1 MSFRVILQQYL
12 ADMRERDELDLLLP
26 ELLVAMGHTVLSRPQ
41 RGSRQA
47 GVDCLSEIR
56 TAHGRAAYLF
66 IIKQGDVDRKEFF
79 ASPNGIEP
87 SVREA
92 KTDYIRTRLPQHFE
106 QARKHII
113 LVSNGRMTE
122 VANISFASLTKE
134 VSEQSLCDLDF
145 WGDDKLAECIEEHLL
160 NDALILGDG
169 RSHLRKAIATIDGPA
184 IAIGHMAKFFG
195 GIVRTQ
201 PDKPALAVK
210 TFLKRCSAAMVG
222 WVVFTSW
229 CRSEDNLKPAVVTGE
244 HLLLSL
250 WSSAQRC
257 GHHEHSDFVVRH
269 DQVLKLYVGL
279 LLEYYQKVL
288 PQLLNVRAIRRY
300 RPERMPYM
308 SLVFDEMGRLATLL
322 LVLAA
327 LQNNEDLQLEVGKG
341 LASLFEVH
349 TGCLLPYFDG
359 QSIDLSLALA
369 AFISIGATQPTTTIT
384 EGASGRLRKALEL
397 DKWLPIDSDSYEDAL
412 TVELKEAATSREF
425 FQVTTLVPLLATV
438 SAVIADERVLD
449 FLRAQVLPQLRAVNL
464 ERWFPK
470 STLETS
476 WGTAMSS
483 FDVGGLARWSLDASC
498 EAEASS
504 AVDLPAGACP
514 PGAFEVVRCGRS
526 WLLAMSAR
534 YYRHPLPPWY
544 FTECLGVVKGATVRS
559 GKATTMTCDPVGP
572 EPNRTRSS
580 QRQRITGSL
589 I

>member
-41 RGSRQA
+41 RGTRQA

-56 TAHGRAAYLF
+56 TAEGRAAYLF
-66 IIKQGDVDRKEFF
+66 IIKQGDVERKEFF

-92 KTDYIRTRLPQHFE
+92 KTDYIRTRLPQHLE

-122 VANISFASLTKE
+122 VANQNFASLTKE
-134 VSEQSLCDLDF
+134 VSEQPLCDLDF

-201 PDKPALAVK
+201 PDEPAPPVK
-210 TFLKRCSAAMVG
+210 AFVKRCSAAMVG

-244 HLLLSL
+244 HLLLNL

-269 DQVLKLYVGL
+269 DQVLNLYTGL
-279 LLEYYQKVL
+279 LLEYYKKVL

-308 SLVFDEMGRLATLL
+308 SLVFDEMGRLAMLL
-322 LVLAA
+322 LILAA
-327 LQNNEDLQLEVGKG
+327 SQNDEDLQLEVGKG

-359 QSIDLSLALA
+359 QSIDLSVALA
-369 AFISIGATQPTTTIT
+369 AFMSIGATQPTTTVI
-384 EGASGRLRKALEL
+384 EGASGRLHKALEL
-397 DKWLPIDSDSYEDAL
+397 DKWLPIDSDSHEDAL
-412 TVELKEAATSREF
+412 AVELNEAAMSREF
-425 FQVTTLVPLLATV
+425 FQVTTLVPMLATV
-438 SAVIADERVLD
+438 SAVIADERLLD
-449 FLRAQVLPQLRAVNL
+449 FLREQVLPQLRDVTL
-464 ERWFPK
+464 ERWFPN

-476 WGTAMSS
+476 WGAAMSS
-483 FDVGGLARWSLDASC
+483 FDVGVSRGVASLGASC
-498 EAEASS
+498 EAEAAT
-504 AVDLPAGACP
+504 AVDLPSGASP
-514 PGAFEVVRCGRS
+514 PEAFEVVRCGRS

-534 YYRHPLPPWY
+534 HYRHPLPPWY
-544 FTECLGVVKGATVRS
+544 FTECLGMVKGAT
-559 GKATTMTCDPVGP
+559 A
-572 EPNRTRSS
+572 
-580 QRQRITGSL
+580 
-589 I
+589 

>member
-1 MSFRVILQQYL
+1 MVRARQ
-12 ADMRERDELDLLLP
+12 
-26 ELLVAMGHTVLSRPQ
+26 
-41 RGSRQA
+41 GSIACLKFGSPMA
-47 GVDCLSEIR
+47 GRLICLSSSKAMSTARSFSLLR
-56 TAHGRAAYLF
+56 TASSPLFERPRPTTYGR
-66 IIKQGDVDRKEFF
+66 VC
-79 ASPNGIEP
+79 
-87 SVREA
+87 
-92 KTDYIRTRLPQHFE
+92 PQHFE

-122 VANISFASLTKE
+122 VAAISFASLTKE
-134 VSEQSLCDLDF
+134 VSEQPLCDLDF

-184 IAIGHMAKFFG
+184 IAIGHMAEFFG

-201 PDKPALAVK
+201 PDEPAPAVK

-257 GHHEHSDFVVRH
+257 GHNEHSDFVVRH

-279 LLEYYQKVL
+279 LLEYYKKIL
-288 PQLLNVRAIRRY
+288 PQLLNVRTIRRY

-308 SLVFDEMGRLATLL
+308 SLVFDEMGRLAALL

-327 LQNNEDLQLEVGKG
+327 LRNDEDLQLEVGKG

-369 AFISIGATQPTTTIT
+369 AFMSIGATQPTTTVI
-384 EGASGRLRKALEL
+384 EGASGPLRKALQL
-397 DKWLPIDSDSYEDAL
+397 NKWLPIDSDWHEDAL
-412 TVELKEAATSREF
+412 TVELNEAAAPREF
-425 FQVTTLVPLLATV
+425 FQVTTLVPMLATV
-438 SAVIADERVLD
+438 SAVIADERALD
-449 FLRAQVLPQLRAVNL
+449 FLREQVLPQLRDVTL
-464 ERWFPK
+464 ERWFPN

-476 WGTAMSS
+476 WGATMSS
-483 FDVGGLARWSLDASC
+483 FNLGVSRGVASLGASC

-504 AVDLPAGACP
+504 ALNLPSGASP
-514 PGAFEVVRCGRS
+514 PEAFEVVRCGRS

-534 YYRHPLPPWY
+534 HYRHPLPPWY
-544 FTECLGVVKGATVRS
+544 FTECLGMVKGAT
-559 GKATTMTCDPVGP
+559 A
-572 EPNRTRSS
+572 
-580 QRQRITGSL
+580 
-589 I
+589 

>member
-12 ADMRERDELDLLLP
+12 ADMRERDELELLLP
-26 ELLVAMGHTVLSRPQ
+26 ELLVAMGHTVLRRPQ

-56 TAHGRAAYLF
+56 IADGLAAYLF

-122 VANISFASLTKE
+122 VAAMSFASLTKE
-134 VSEQSLCDLDF
+134 VSEQPLCDLDF

-184 IAIGHMAKFFG
+184 IAIGHMAEFFG

-201 PDKPALAVK
+201 PDEPAPAVK

-279 LLEYYQKVL
+279 LLEYYKKIL
-288 PQLLNVRAIRRY
+288 PQFLNVRTIRRY

-308 SLVFDEMGRLATLL
+308 SLVFDEMGRLAALL

-327 LQNNEDLQLEVGKG
+327 LRNDEDLQLEVGKG

-369 AFISIGATQPTTTIT
+369 AFMSIGAMQPTIT
-384 EGASGRLRKALEL
+384 VIEGASGRLRKALQL
-397 DKWLPIDSDSYEDAL
+397 NKWLPIDSDWHEDAL
-412 TVELKEAATSREF
+412 TVELNEAAAPREF
-425 FQVTTLVPLLATV
+425 FQVTTLIPMLATV
-438 SAVIADERVLD
+438 SAVIADERALD
-449 FLRAQVLPQLRAVNL
+449 FLREQVLPQLRDVTL
-464 ERWFPK
+464 ERWFPN

-476 WGTAMSS
+476 WGATMSS
-483 FDVGGLARWSLDASC
+483 FNLGVSRGVASLGASC

-504 AVDLPAGACP
+504 ALTLPSGASAP
-514 PGAFEVVRCGRS
+514 EAFEVVRCGRS

-534 YYRHPLPPWY
+534 HYRHPLPPWY
-544 FTECLGVVKGATVRS
+544 FTECLGMVKGAT
-559 GKATTMTCDPVGP
+559 A
-572 EPNRTRSS
+572 
-580 QRQRITGSL
+580 
-589 I
+589 

>member
-56 TAHGRAAYLF
+56 TADGRAAYLF

-92 KTDYIRTRLPQHFE
+92 KTDHIRTRLPQHFE

-122 VANISFASLTKE
+122 VAAISFASLTKE
-134 VSEQSLCDLDF
+134 VSEQPLCDLDF

-184 IAIGHMAKFFG
+184 IAIGHMAEFFG
-195 GIVRTQ
+195 GIVRRQ
-201 PDKPALAVK
+201 PDEPAPAVK

-229 CRSEDNLKPAVVTGE
+229 CRSEGNLKPAVVTGE

-257 GHHEHSDFVVRH
+257 GHHEHSGFVVRH
-269 DQVLKLYVGL
+269 DQVLKLYMGL
-279 LLEYYQKVL
+279 LFEYYEKVL
-288 PQLLNVRAIRRY
+288 PQLLNVRVIRRY

-327 LQNNEDLQLEVGKG
+327 LRNDEVLKVGKG

-359 QSIDLSLALA
+359 QSIDLSVALA
-369 AFISIGATQPTTTIT
+369 AFMSIGATQPTTTIT

-412 TVELKEAATSREF
+412 TVELKEGATSREF
-425 FQVTTLVPLLATV
+425 FQVTTLVPMLATV

-449 FLRAQVLPQLRAVNL
+449 FLREQVLPQLRDVTL

-470 STLETS
+470 ATIETS
-476 WGTAMSS
+476 WGTTTAGSYS
-483 FDVGGLARWSLDASC
+483 GVSRAVESLGANCAAESGNAIALPSGASPP
-498 EAEASS
+498 EA
-504 AVDLPAGACP
+504 L
-514 PGAFEVVRCGRS
+514 EVVRCGRS

-534 YYRHPLPPWY
+534 HYRHPLPPWY
-544 FTECLGVVKGATVRS
+544 FTECLGVVKS
-559 GKATTMTCDPVGP
+559 ATTQSGYAATTSG
-572 EPNRTRSS
+572 RSYTS
-580 QRQRITGSL
+580 
-589 I
+589 